1 MRIIKWLQATGKV
14 NVDCA
19 SPSEMRLCLDA
30 GFNSDQIIYANTMKS
45 INDIEEVPGLGIGL
59 TTVDSVEG
67 VEQIAAVSDTDAIW
81 SPDILV
87 RLAVDDSEAKSPFS
101 IKFGSTESEWKKIID
116 AINFYK
122 LPFKGVSF
130 HVGSGS
136 ASPGAFRKAIKKC
149 WHFQEHVE
157 CGPMHTV
164 DIGGGFLH
172 DEESFAGVAGAIN
185 EEIVGWPGK
194 KPTRWIA
201 EPGRFFS
208 NPVQTLFT
216 PIVFSKEND
225 ESYRYILDDSIYGN
239 FNSILF
245 DHSKPAWVV
254 LDSDM
259 NPINREET
267 EKTAMFF
274 GKTCDSM
281 DFIAMQRNSPK
292 YEVGDVFVF
301 PNMGAYTSATATE
314 FNGFEL
320 PRKVYDEDGL
330 IENFSVRANP
340 SVMHPIS
347 VKSDV
352 KLSREV

>member
-30 GFNSDQIIYANTMKS
+30 GFDSQQIIYANTMKS
-45 INDIEEVPGLGIGL
+45 VNDIQEVPELGVGL

-67 VEQIAAVSDTDAIW
+67 VEQIAAVADGKWI
-81 SPDILV
+81 PDILV

-101 IKFGSTESEWKKIID
+101 IKFGSTQPEWKKIM
-116 AINFYK
+116 AALQALH

-149 WHFQEHVE
+149 WHFQEHVD

-185 EEIVGWPGK
+185 EEITGWPGK
-194 KPTRWIA
+194 KPARWIA

-216 PIVFSKEND
+216 PIVFCKEND
-225 ESYRYILDDSIYGN
+225 VSYRYILDDSIYGN

-254 LDSDM
+254 LDSNM
-259 NPINREET
+259 NRIERANS

-281 DFIAMQRNSPK
+281 DFIAMQKNSPK

-320 PRKVYDEDGL
+320 PRKVYVDDL
-330 IENFSVRANP
+330 IGDFSVRANP
-340 SVMHPIS
+340 FVIHPIS